1 MINISKEMLV
11 ACAVLFCTVAA
22 KAVEVDGI
30 AATVGNE
37 TILKNDIYNELR
49 RAGLDESHYNEMR
62 TTLIDRKLIL
72 KAASESKMTLQEWV
86 VDNRI
91 REIIDDA
98 FGGDRNKLIA
108 MLGQQKIPY
117 TEWRKKIRDDMV
129 VSAMR
134 WNTVDKYTNASPSEM
149 KAEYAAHPERYAQG
163 AKTTVAVILLRPADI
178 DKKDMISELLQT
190 REFGDIAKDYSADPR
205 AADGGLWKDVVATE
219 VFRPEIAEEIS
230 KMPKGTISDWID
242 LDGWSFL
249 IKKINDTSEKTRSF
263 AEAYNDIEA
272 NVRDANARKAYNEW
286 IERLRSET
294 YIKVW

>member
-1 MINISKEMLV
+1 MLA
-11 ACAVLFCTVAA
+11 ACAVLFCTIAA

-30 AATVGNE
+30 AATVGDE
-37 TILKNDIYNELR
+37 TILRNDVYNELR

-62 TTLIDRKLIL
+62 TMLIDRKLIL

-86 VDNRI
+86 VENRI
-91 REIIDDA
+91 REIIDNA

-108 MLGQQKIPY
+108 MLGQQKVPY

-129 VSAMR
+129 VSAMK
-134 WNTVDKYTNASPSEM
+134 WNVVDKYANASPAEM
-149 KAEYAAHPERYAQG
+149 KAEYAAHPERYAEG
-163 AKTTVAVILLRPADI
+163 AKTTVAVILLRPTDI
-178 DKKDMISELLQT
+178 DKKEMITESLQS

-205 AADGGLWKDVVATE
+205 AADGGLWKNVVASE

-230 KMPKGTISDWID
+230 KMPRGTISDWID

-249 IKKINDTSEKTRSF
+249 VKKIDDTTEKTRTF
-263 AEAYNDIEA
+263 AEAYDEIEA
-272 NVRDANARKAYNEW
+272 NVRDANSRKAYNEW

-294 YIKVW
+294 YIRVW